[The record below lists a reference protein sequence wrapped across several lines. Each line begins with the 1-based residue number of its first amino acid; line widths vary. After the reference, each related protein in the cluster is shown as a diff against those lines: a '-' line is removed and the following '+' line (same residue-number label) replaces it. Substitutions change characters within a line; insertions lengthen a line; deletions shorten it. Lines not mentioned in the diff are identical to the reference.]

1 MSDGIHAQNYYM
13 LSNNK
18 SASDYIFEGKLKFS
32 MGNAFKY
39 VSRCGKKENNTA
51 ESDLNK
57 ALVYTLASD
66 KEFSYIERLALR
78 IRNTVL
84 FCYEISS
91 DRQIDDILHAI
102 IKFENKEDIARM
114 IVNYMKFR
122 GINVK
127 PEYKCYE

>member
-1 MSDGIHAQNYYM
+1 MSDGVHAQSYYT

-39 VSRCGKKENNTA
+39 VSRCGRKSGNTA

-57 ALVYTLASD
+57 ALIYTLSSD
-66 KEFSYIERLALR
+66 KEFSFIERFALH
-78 IRNTVL
+78 IRNTLL
-84 FCYEISS
+84 FYREISS
-91 DRQIDDILHAI
+91 DKEINDILHAI
-102 IKFENKEDIARM
+102 IKFEDKERIARM
-114 IVNYMKFR
+114 IVCYMKSR